1 MANVRPKA
9 DVVIIGMG
17 WSGSI
22 MAEELTRAGL
32 KVVAI
37 ERGVWRDTADF
48 SPAVDTDEL
57 RWASRKEIMLPPNV
71 EAYSFRNDK
80 SQEALPVREWSN
92 LTVG

>member
-1 MANVRPKA
+1 MANTRPKA

-37 ERGVWRDTADF
+37 ERGVWRETSDF

-57 RWASRKEIMLPPNV
+57 RWASRKEIMLPPS
-71 EAYSFRNDK
+71 AYRRRRRCSR
-80 SQEALPVREWSN
+80 R
-92 LTVG
+92 